1 MCTFFSFQCFPV
13 FCKPLKKNGNITRSS
28 HPEVLC
34 KKGVLRNFTK
44 FTGKHQCQSLFFNK
58 VAGMRQSGAVWCLLL
73 YCHGMGLKL
82 NSQLSRKL
90 VLFAS
95 VKGF

>member
-1 MCTFFSFQCFPV
+1 MCTCFPV
-13 FCKPLKKNGNITRSS
+13 FWKLLKKTANIARSS

-34 KKGVLRNFTK
+34 KKVVLRNFTK
-44 FTGKHQCQSLFFNK
+44 FTGKPGKHLCQSLFFNK